1 MKSDGFYLG
10 VNYWSREYD
19 ILMWRFWNLE
29 SICEDLDKLSDIGVN
44 TLRIFILAEDFALP
58 NGGVKKESLRKFL
71 KFLDEAEKR
80 KLKVF
85 PSLLVG
91 HMSGKNWPFPWDP
104 EDIVYEPQ
112 VLYKTLRF
120 ISGIVEAAR
129 GHPAVAGWIISNE
142 ITHVRKTEDMALF
155 RLWLEAIVRTIK
167 SLDPGKPISLGD
179 GTVPHKPLPV
189 RPENVAEVVDYLSPH
204 LYLYDDNPVRHGLTY
219 MAILEYCLS
228 LGKPTLLEEFGF
240 PTNLYTEES
249 HAGFIETILVGSYA
263 LQASGAF
270 IWCAFDFPR
279 EEDEPYLWEPH
290 ELFFGIFRKDGSPKP
305 AAEAVKRFSEL
316 LEILD
321 WNSYELPE
329 KEVKIV
335 VPAVLYKRLPFTF
348 ENAAD
353 ISKALV
359 QAYVLAKQNG
369 LNATFTREE
378 KIDEG
383 RLFIA
388 PSLPRLLTSTW
399 RNLLEL
405 VERGAVL
412 YYSHAR
418 YLANPHVSSTHLWEE
433 LFGVKPSLKAG
444 LRGVYRS
451 EITLNLKTD
460 RIVIPAM
467 RKDIGSTGFVQ
478 IDAEILEE
486 EIFFRA
492 KRGKGMAFLMTYPI
506 ELYLY
511 SLQDI
516 GNAYKIYGF
525 LAENTGLK
533 PFYSPGSPTIQ
544 VEYWTKRGKPS
555 ILFLINHS
563 YHSVKTATMGEKIW
577 GRPRVEGDV
586 VIMPPKSAAVFE
598 LI

>member
-1 MKSDGFYLG
+1 MKSDSFYLG
-10 VNYWSREYD
+10 VNYWSREHN
-19 ILMWRFWNLE
+19 ILMWRFWDLK
-29 SICEDLDKLSDIGVN
+29 SIGEDLDKLSDIGVN
-44 TLRIFILAEDFALP
+44 ALRIFILAEDFALP
-58 NGGVKKESLRKFL
+58 SGEVEKESLNKFL
-71 KFLDEAEKR
+71 NFLDEAER
-80 KLKVF
+80 RGLKVF

-91 HMSGKNWPFPWDP
+91 HMSGKNWSFPWDP
-104 EDIVYEPQ
+104 EDIIYEPR
-112 VLYKTLRF
+112 VFYKTLRF
-120 ISGIVEAAR
+120 IKSIVEAAR
-129 GHPAVAGWIISNE
+129 GHPAVAGWIVSNE
-142 ITHVRKTEDMALF
+142 ITNVKKPEDVGLF
-155 RLWLEAIVRTIK
+155 RLWLEAIVRAIK
-167 SLDPGKPISLGD
+167 SIDPEKPVSLGD
-179 GTVPHKPLPV
+179 GTLPYKPLPI
-189 RPENVAEVVDYLSPH
+189 RPENVAGIVDYLSPH
-204 LYLYDDNPVRHGLTY
+204 IYLYDYNPVRHGLTY

-240 PTNLYTEES
+240 PTNLYTEKS
-249 HAGFIETILVGSYA
+249 HADFIETILVGSYA
-263 LQASGAF
+263 LRASGAF

-290 ELFFGIFRKDGSPKP
+290 ELFFGIFRKNGSPKP

-321 WNSYELPE
+321 WNNYEPPE
-329 KEVKIV
+329 KEIKIII
-335 VPAVLYKRLPFTF
+335 PAVLYKHLPFTF

-369 LNATFTREE
+369 LNVTFTREE
-378 KIDEG
+378 KLEEG

-399 RNLLEL
+399 RSLLGL
-405 VERGAVL
+405 VEEGAAL

-444 LRGVYRS
+444 LRGVYKS
-451 EITLNLKTD
+451 EITLKIKTD
-460 RIVIPAM
+460 RIVIPAS
-467 RKDIGSTGFVQ
+467 REDVGSTGFTQV
-478 IDAEILEE
+478 DAEVLEE

-492 KRGKGMAFLMTYPI
+492 RRGKGSTFLMAYPI

-511 SLQDI
+511 SLQDT

-525 LAENTGLK
+525 LAGNTGLK
-533 PFYSPGSPTIQ
+533 PFYSPASPAIQ
-544 VEYWTKRGKPS
+544 VEYWVKRGKPS

-563 YHSVKTATMGEKIW
+563 YHIVKTAMMGEKIW
-577 GRPRVEGDV
+577 GRPRVDGDML
-586 VIMPPKSAAVFE
+586 IMPPKSAAVLE
-598 LI
+598 LL